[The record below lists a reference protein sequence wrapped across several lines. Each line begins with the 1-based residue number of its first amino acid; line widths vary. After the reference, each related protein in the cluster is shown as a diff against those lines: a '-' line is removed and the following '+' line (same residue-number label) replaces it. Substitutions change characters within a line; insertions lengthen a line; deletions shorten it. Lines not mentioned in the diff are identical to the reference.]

1 MRIKTVKE
9 ICATFKEVDG
19 GSAVNPH
26 MIRNLFDDKQI
37 KLAKRGNRLVA
48 DMDQITRELNQ
59 LFDLGL
65 RDIVP
70 RIRSIHEA
78 YMEVKVLHPELGI
91 SESRIRFLV
100 DRDLLPHI
108 TVGNRVYIA
117 LDSFEEPFND
127 CLFYDDYLDSEEAL
141 IERIVNEEREKMY
154 QSSQLKTKKKRT

>member
-1 MRIKTVKE
+1 MRIKTVNELCSALKG
-9 ICATFKEVDG
+9 VDYHT
-19 GSAVNPH
+19 AVNPH
-26 MIRNLFDDKQI
+26 MLRSLFSDDKL
-37 KLAKRGNRLVA
+37 KFAKRGNRTVA
-48 DMDQITRELNQ
+48 DMDQVIRELNQ
-59 LFDLGL
+59 LFNLGQ

-78 YMEVKVLHPELGI
+78 YMEVKVLQPELGI

-154 QSSQLKTKKKRT
+154 QSSQSRTKKRRA